1 MNTVQQPYNPLFCQ
15 LGYTACNANQI
26 LCSTM
31 STIVNRRD
39 LDFLLYETLGLGELL
54 EDERFADYDKEA
66 IDAIFDVSQSIAEDV
81 FQPFAAKL
89 DANEPEFV
97 DGKVEIIPEVG
108 EALNAYKE
116 AGLFMT
122 GYDTDIG
129 GMQLPWMAH
138 QAVNAMFVC
147 ANTSVS
153 NYAFLTQGAANM
165 LNACGSPALKDK
177 YLPKMLEGEWF
188 GTMCLSEPQAGS
200 SSADIRTKAEKL
212 DEGKYKITGT
222 KMWISGG
229 DHKLTDNI
237 IHMVLAKIPGGPAGV
252 KGISLFLVP
261 KHRVNDDGTIGQSN
275 NVALAGLN
283 HKMGHRGTTNC
294 LLNFGEAGDTIG
306 YLVGGENQG
315 LANMFHMMNEA
326 RIGVG
331 MAATTIGLGGFLYSL
346 EYARNRPQGR
356 HLTNKNPES
365 PMVMISEHADVKR
378 LLMSQKANVEGAL
391 ALMYYSAKLLDE
403 QKLAKS
409 DEERDR
415 ANLLLEL
422 LTPICKSWP
431 SEFCLEANKHAI
443 QILGGYGYT
452 REYPVERLYRDN
464 RLNHIH
470 EGTHAIHGLDILGRK
485 VRISNGAALK
495 MLATEIEMTI
505 EQATPNPLLQT
516 YCSDLGLALK
526 TVESTLGSLAQAKE
540 PSLALANATIFL
552 DAMGHVVIAW
562 MWLKQA
568 VAALQGLENGQKSD
582 VAFYDGKLSACR
594 YFFRYELPKAMTQFE
609 LVSSVDETC
618 FALSE
623 DQFIGV

>member
-1 MNTVQQPYNPLFCQ
+1 
-15 LGYTACNANQI
+15 
-26 LCSTM
+26 M

-39 LDFLLYETLGLGELL
+39 LDFLLYETLGLAELL
-54 EDERFADYDKEA
+54 EDQRFADYDRES

-97 DGKVEIIPEVG
+97 DGKVQIIPEVRQ
-108 EALNAYKE
+108 ALDAYKD

-122 GYDTDIG
+122 GYDADIG

-138 QAVNAMFVC
+138 QAINGMFVC

-153 NYAFLTQGAANM
+153 SYVFLTQGATNM
-165 LNACGSPALKDK
+165 LNACGAQDLKDK
-177 YLPKMLEGEWF
+177 YLPKMLAGDWF

-200 SSADIRTKAEKL
+200 SLADIRTKAEKL
-212 DEGKYKITGT
+212 DDGSYKITGT
-222 KMWISGG
+222 KMWISAG
-229 DHKLTDNI
+229 DHELTENI
-237 IHMVLAKIPGGPAGV
+237 VHMVLAKVPGSPAGV

-261 KHRVNDDGTIGQSN
+261 KRRVNDDGSLGEMN

-283 HKMGHRGTTNC
+283 HKMGQRGTTNC
-294 LLNFGEAGDTIG
+294 LLNFGESGESIG
-306 YLVGGENQG
+306 YLVGSENQG

-326 RIGVG
+326 RIAVG
-331 MAATTIGLGGFLYSL
+331 MGATIIGLGGFLYSL
-346 EYARNRPQGR
+346 DYARNRPQGR
-356 HLTNKNPES
+356 HLTNRDPES

-378 LLMSQKANVEGAL
+378 LLMTQKAYVEGAL

-403 QKLAKS
+403 QKIAS
-409 DEERDR
+409 NDQERNR
-415 ANLLLEL
+415 ATLLLEL

-485 VRISNGAALK
+485 VRMADGAALK
-495 MLATEIEMTI
+495 VLSAEIASTLSEASQI
-505 EQATPNPLLQT
+505 ASLQS
-516 YCSDLGLALK
+516 YCAELGAAMK
-526 TVESTLGSLAQAKE
+526 MVESTLLAVGQTKD

-568 VAALQGLENGQKSD
+568 VAASRGLENATEADAS
-582 VAFYDGKLSACR
+582 FYHGKLRACR
-594 YFFRYELPKAMTQFE
+594 FFFRYELPKAIAQFE
-609 LVSSVDETC
+609 LVSLVDDTC
-618 FALSE
+618 YGLSDE
-623 DQFIGV
+623 EFIGV